1 LKKIC
6 GTTKFVN
13 YILPKTLTTF
23 VVRVFSFLFITTMLD
38 YLIVGSGLAGIS
50 FAEIALKN
58 NKSILLIDNKS
69 QNSSRI
75 AGGLYNPVILKR
87 FSEVWKAEEQLILMN
102 EFYDLLEAKLEKKF
116 NFKLPILRKF
126 FSIEEQN
133 NWFVASDKK
142 NLAPFLST
150 KLVAKK
156 YNSIDSPYNYGEV
169 LHTGYVDTALLLDAY
184 RHYLVNNN
192 LLVEEFFNSGL
203 IEFFDFGIQ
212 YKNIQAKNIIFAE
225 GFGLHK
231 NPFFNYLPLDG
242 TKGELFIVKAPDLD
256 IDVIVNTS
264 VFILPLG
271 NDLFKVGATYNWQD
285 KTDLPTEEGK
295 QELLERIKEIIT
307 CDFEVMQHFAGVRP
321 TVKDR
326 RPLIGTHHERK
337 SLHILNGLGTRG
349 VMLGPAMAKALY
361 DKIENGIPLDRE
373 IDIQRFHKRYLK
385 TLISDR
391 P

>member
-1 LKKIC
+1 
-6 GTTKFVN
+6 
-13 YILPKTLTTF
+13 
-23 VVRVFSFLFITTMLD
+23 MLD

-58 NKSILLIDNKS
+58 NKSILVVDDKS
-69 QNSSRI
+69 QVSSRV

-87 FSEVWKAEEQLILMN
+87 FSEVWKAQEQLVLMDD
-102 EFYDLLEAKLEKKF
+102 FYIDIEAKLKTQF
-116 NFKLPILRKF
+116 NFKMPILRKF

-133 NWFVASDKK
+133 NWFAASDKR

-150 KLVAKK
+150 KLISTK
-156 YNSIDSPYNYGEV
+156 YNGIDSPYDYGEV
-169 LHTGYVDTALLLDAY
+169 LHTGYVDTALLLDTY
-184 RHYLVNNN
+184 KEYLLRSN
-192 LLVEEFFNSGL
+192 LLLQESFHSSYV
-203 IEFFDFGIQ
+203 EFFDFGIQ
-212 YKNIQAKNIIFAE
+212 YKNIQARHIIFAE

-231 NPFFNYLPLDG
+231 NPYFNYLPLDG
-242 TKGELFIVKAPDLD
+242 TKGELFVIKAPDLNL
-256 IDVIVNTS
+256 DVIINTS
-264 VFILPLG
+264 VFILPMG

-295 QELLERIKEIIT
+295 QELIDRIKEIIS
-307 CDFEVMQHFAGVRP
+307 CDFEIVKHFGGVRP

-361 DKIENGIPLDRE
+361 DNIENDIALDRE